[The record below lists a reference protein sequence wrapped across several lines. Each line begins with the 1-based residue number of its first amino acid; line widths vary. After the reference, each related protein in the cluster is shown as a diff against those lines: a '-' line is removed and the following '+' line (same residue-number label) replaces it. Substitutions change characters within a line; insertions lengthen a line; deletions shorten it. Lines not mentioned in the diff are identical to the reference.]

1 MPQPA
6 VLLDTDILSELLKQH
21 PLVVQRVRNCLAEHQ
36 RLAFSIITRYEL
48 LRGLKAKQARTQEA
62 AFTLLCQ
69 ASLILPIT
77 DQVVERAATLY
88 GDLHRQGA
96 LLPDADLLIA
106 ATALETQRPL
116 ITNNLAHF
124 QRIRWP
130 QRRKL
135 ETVSLTA
142 SPHRDCLFTTITQ
155 ATMQR

>member
-6 VLLDTDILSELLKQH
+6 VILDTDILSELLKQH
-21 PLVVQRVRNCLAEHQ
+21 PLVLQRVRTYLAEHE

-69 ASLILPIT
+69 ASLILPLT

-88 GDLHRQGA
+88 GELHRQGA

-106 ATALETQRPL
+106 ATALDANRIL
-116 ITNNLAHF
+116 VTNNLAHF
-124 QRIRWP
+124 QRVPNLTI
-130 QRRKL
+130 
-135 ETVSLTA
+135 ETWK
-142 SPHRDCLFTTITQ
+142 R
-155 ATMQR
+155 

>member
-21 PLVVQRVRNCLAEHQ
+21 PLVVQRVRAYLAVHE

-48 LRGLKAKQARTQEA
+48 LRGLKAKHAQAQES

-69 ASLILPIT
+69 ASLILPLT

-106 ATALETQRPL
+106 ATALDAQRTL
-116 ITNNLAHF
+116 VTNNLAHF
-124 QRIRWP
+124 QRIP
-130 QRRKL
+130 HL
-135 ETVSLTA
+135 VIETWK
-142 SPHRDCLFTTITQ
+142 R
-155 ATMQR
+155 

>member
-21 PLVVQRVRNCLAEHQ
+21 PLVLQRVRTYLAEHG

-69 ASLILPIT
+69 ASLIFPLT
-77 DQVVERAATLY
+77 DQVVDRAATLY
-88 GDLHRQGA
+88 GELHRQGV

-106 ATALETQRPL
+106 ATALEAQRTL

-124 QRIRWP
+124 QRVPNLVI
-130 QRRKL
+130 
-135 ETVSLTA
+135 ETWK
-142 SPHRDCLFTTITQ
+142 R
-155 ATMQR
+155 